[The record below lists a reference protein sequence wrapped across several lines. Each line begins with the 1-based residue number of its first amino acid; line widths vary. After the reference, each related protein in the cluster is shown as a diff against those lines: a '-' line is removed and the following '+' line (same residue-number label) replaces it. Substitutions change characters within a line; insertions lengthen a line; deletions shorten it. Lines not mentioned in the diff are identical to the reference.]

1 MLVRFRRPLACTS
14 LSESECRN
22 TNWYDL
28 GRRDGEVYGMRASID
43 QYAHRCA
50 AFGVKP
56 DRAQY
61 LVGWDDGYMEY
72 RQRTGYGAGSY

>member
-1 MLVRFRRPLACTS
+1 
-14 LSESECRN
+14 
-22 TNWYDL
+22 
-28 GRRDGEVYGMRASID
+28 MRASID